1 MNSSFHR
8 RTESYD
14 ESQRR
19 PELFLTHNEGNQQIE
34 SEKGERTSGEKDSGD
49 SSSALT
55 NVSYQCASP
64 YLSRYKKYMLCFS
77 I

>member
-14 ESQRR
+14 ESQCR
-19 PELFLTHNEGNQQIE
+19 PELFSPQQERNQQPD
-34 SEKGERTSGEKDSGD
+34 SERAERTSGEKDSGD

-64 YLSRYKKYMLCFS
+64 YLSR
-77 I
+77 